1 MEEYYL
7 FIDMTLTIFD
17 HLFHRYLTQTE
28 AKTRLNTFESTLA
41 LQVTATLFTVRVS
54 ASLAV

>member
-41 LQVTATLFTVRVS
+41 LQVTATLFTV
-54 ASLAV
+54 